1 MKIRLGLLLTSI
13 LLVAA
18 TAAAASP
25 AAASPP
31 APPAPQADGAVTPDC
46 GLSPAAPL
54 ISLTLASSN
63 PAPTFLYSGATC
75 GSCSRSPCVGAEYNT
90 VCGYRNGQ
98 YGYCLSPL
106 GNNCSG
112 GITFQCQCWYGP
124 LP

>member
-31 APPAPQADGAVTPDC
+31 APPALQVGDALTPDC

-54 ISLTLASSN
+54 TSLTLASSS
-63 PAPTFLYSGATC
+63 PAPTFLSSGVTC
-75 GSCSRSPCVGAEYNT
+75 GSCSRNPCVGAAYNSI
-90 VCGYRNGQ
+90 CGEQNDQ
-98 YGYCLSPL
+98 YGLCLSPL
-106 GNNCSG
+106 GNNCSD
-112 GITFQCQCWYGP
+112 GITFKCQCWYGP

>member
-54 ISLTLASSN
+54 TSLTLASSS
-63 PAPTFLYSGATC
+63 PAPTFLSGATC
-75 GSCSRSPCVGAEYNT
+75 GTCSRSPCVGAAYNS
-90 VCGYRNGQ
+90 VCGYDNGQ

-106 GNNCSG
+106 GNNCTG
-112 GITFQCQCWYGP
+112 GITFKCQCWYGP

>member
-31 APPAPQADGAVTPDC
+31 APAAPQAGGAVSTDC
-46 GLSPAAPL
+46 SLSSAAPL
-54 ISLTLASSN
+54 ISLNLPSST
-63 PAPTFLYSGATC
+63 PAPTFLSGATC
-75 GSCSRSPCVGAEYNT
+75 GSCSRSPCVGANYNQL
-90 VCGYRNGQ
+90 CGYDGGQ
-98 YGYCLSPL
+98 PGYCLSPL
-106 GNNCSG
+106 GDNCTD
-112 GITFQCQCWYGP
+112 GITFKCQCWYGP

>member
-54 ISLTLASSN
+54 TSLTLASSS
-63 PAPTFLYSGATC
+63 PAPTLLYSGATC
-75 GSCSRSPCVGAEYNT
+75 GSCSRSPCVGATYDT
-90 VCGYRNGQ
+90 VCGYENGQ

-106 GNNCSG
+106 GNNCTD
-112 GITFQCQCWYGP
+112 GITFKCQCWYGP